1 MALPFVLLL
10 TAFIYLKP
18 QEVVPV
24 LATLPL
30 LYLFF
35 GLALGCVALEMSL
48 RWLPTRLPLQ
58 APYVLAFLAW
68 AFVDILIKD
77 PSSLP
82 RFVTTI
88 GVGVGIYFT
97 VSLGAST
104 VSGVRT
110 YGNLLLFL
118 ALVLG
123 AVGAHQSVQPF
134 VCFKL
139 DEEAG
144 ATIDTPIFDGRPCDT
159 WRDCMEGTGSDSED
173 WLCERAGVLGTS
185 SVAKGRVRY
194 RGSLADP
201 NELALVVG
209 SALPFGFAMHERKK
223 TKARLMFLLSI
234 LGIAGWA
241 IVRTE
246 SRGGQ
251 LVFATVMGLYFIR
264 RLRLWGAIVGCI
276 VALPV
281 VLLGGRSGASADS
294 SAMERIEAWY
304 EGIDM
309 LRSSPV
315 LGVGPGLFTDY
326 HYLTA
331 HNAYML
337 VAAETG
343 LIGLFLWSLSMYAS
357 IKIPATLWW
366 ARDERLGG
374 TLTSLAPALLVA
386 FAGMCTGIFFLSF
399 AYHHVLY
406 LFMGLSG
413 ALGLAARR
421 RMPEFNMRIS
431 ALEMVAVAVGCVA
444 FIALMFVYTRV
455 RVS

>member
-18 QEVVPV
+18 QEVVTA
-24 LATLPL
+24 LAAFPL

-35 GLALGCVALEMSL
+35 GLALGCIALEMSL
-48 RWLPTRLPLQ
+48 RWLPARLPLQ
-58 APYVLAFLAW
+58 APYVLAFLGW
-68 AFVDILIKD
+68 SLVDIVIKD
-77 PSSLP
+77 PASAP
-82 RFVTTI
+82 RVVTTI
-88 GVGVGIYFT
+88 GVGVGIFFT
-97 VSLGAST
+97 IALGAST
-104 VSGVRT
+104 LGGVRT
-110 YGNLLLFL
+110 YANMLLFL
-118 ALVLG
+118 AVTLG

-139 DEEAG
+139 DEEAD
-144 ATIDTPIFDGRPCDT
+144 ATIDDPIYDGRACES
-159 WRDCMEGTGSDSED
+159 WRDCMEGTGSESED
-173 WLCERAGVLGTS
+173 WVCERAGVLGTS

-209 SALPFGFAMHERKK
+209 SALPFGFAIHERKK
-223 TKARLMFLLSI
+223 TKARLFFLLSI

-241 IVRTE
+241 IIRTE

-251 LVFATVMGLYFIR
+251 LVFATIMGLYFIR
-264 RLRLWGAIVGCI
+264 KMRIWGAIVGCI

-309 LRSSPV
+309 FRDSP
-315 LGVGPGLFTDY
+315 LFGVGPGLFTEY

-331 HNAYML
+331 HNAYVL
-337 VAAETG
+337 VVAETG
-343 LIGLFLWSLSMYAS
+343 IIGLFLWALSMYAS
-357 IKIPATLWW
+357 IKVPAILWW
-366 ARDERLGG
+366 ARDERLGPA
-374 TLTSLAPALLVA
+374 LNSIAPALLVA

-421 RMPEFNMRIS
+421 RMPEFDMKVS
-431 ALEMVAVAVGCVA
+431 AGEMLAIAVGCLA
-444 FIALMFVYTRV
+444 FVGLMFVYTRV
-455 RVS
+455 GVQ